1 MMSCLAII
9 PARSGSK
16 RLKDKNIKLFNGKP
30 LISYSIDAAIK
41 SKVFD
46 EIMVS
51 TDSEMYSKISKD
63 YGASVPFLRSERNS
77 SDSASS
83 WEMVNE
89 VLDYY
94 KKNNVIFD
102 SFCLLQPTSP
112 LRSFS
117 DIINAFEVFKTSKVA
132 VVSVC
137 ESEHPPLLCNIL
149 PEDLSLSNFLDLN
162 KIKENRLK
170 KFYRLNGAIYFVN
183 IQEFLLDN
191 NIYRIGSKAFIMDR
205 YHSVDI
211 DTEEDFRLAELIM
224 KNNI

>member
-1 MMSCLAII
+1 MSCLAII

-30 LISYSIDAAIK
+30 LISYTIDAAIK
-41 SKVFD
+41 SGVFD
-46 EIMVS
+46 EIIVS
-51 TDSEMYSKISKD
+51 TDSEIYSKISKD
-63 YGASVPFLRSERNS
+63 YGASVPFLRSEINS
-77 SDSASS
+77 SDNASS
-83 WEMVNE
+83 WEMVKE

-94 KKNNVIFD
+94 KNNKIIFD

-112 LRSFS
+112 LRTYR
-117 DIINAFEVFKTSKVA
+117 DIINSFDIFKTSKVA

-137 ESEHPPLLCNIL
+137 ESEHSPLLCNIL
-149 PEDLSLSNFLDLN
+149 PDDLSLNNFLDLN
-162 KIKENRLK
+162 KIKSTGSK

-205 YHSVDI
+205 YHSIDI
-211 DTEEDFRLAELIM
+211 DTEEDFKFAELIM
-224 KNNI
+224 KYYI